1 MEKINPDHYKNKSI
15 ETIEAIKSQ
24 LGFGLFLGYLI
35 GSALKYLCRM
45 GIKYPTNA
53 GALEDAQKAGW
64 FVKRIILELE
74 ERIKQHGPDQQ
85 FNRQSDQS
93 TRN

>member
-1 MEKINPDHYKNKSI
+1 MQKINPDHYKNKSI
-15 ETIEAIKSQ
+15 ETIEVIKSQ
-24 LGFGLFLGYLI
+24 LGVILFIGYLI

-53 GALEDAQKAGW
+53 GALEDAKKAEW

-74 ERIKQHGPDQQ
+74 ERIKENGPDQT
-85 FNRQSDQS
+85 FNR
-93 TRN
+93 